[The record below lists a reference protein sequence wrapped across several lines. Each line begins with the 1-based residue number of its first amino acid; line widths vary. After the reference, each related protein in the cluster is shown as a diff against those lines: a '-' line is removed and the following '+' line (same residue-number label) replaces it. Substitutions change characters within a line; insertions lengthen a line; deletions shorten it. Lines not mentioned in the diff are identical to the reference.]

1 MVSLYRTLA
10 EQLADLSPEAILA
23 FRISEA
29 DQERADELTER
40 NKEGRLTLDEAQEL
54 AEMIE
59 FDEFVSL
66 LKAKALHHQRQLQHP

>member
-10 EQLADLSPEAILA
+10 ERLADLSPEAMLA
-23 FRISEA
+23 FRISDV

-40 NKEGRLTLDEAQEL
+40 NKAGVLTPDEAQEL

>member
-1 MVSLYRTLA
+1 MVSVYRALI
-10 EQLADLSPEAILA
+10 EHLADLSPEAVLT
-23 FRISEA
+23 FHVSEA

-40 NKEGRLTLDEAQEL
+40 NKEGLLTPDEAQEL

-66 LKAKALHHQRQLQHP
+66 LKAKALHHQRQPQHS

>member
-10 EQLADLSPEAILA
+10 EHLADLSPEAILA
-23 FRISEA
+23 FRVSEA

-40 NKEGRLTLDEAQEL
+40 NKEGRLTPDEVQEL

-66 LKAKALHHQRQLQHP
+66 LKARALHHQRQLQHP

>member
-23 FRISEA
+23 FRVSEA

-40 NKEGRLTLDEAQEL
+40 NKEGRLTPDEAQEL

-59 FDEFVSL
+59 FEEFVSL
-66 LKAKALHHQRQLQHP
+66 LKAKALYHQRQLQHP